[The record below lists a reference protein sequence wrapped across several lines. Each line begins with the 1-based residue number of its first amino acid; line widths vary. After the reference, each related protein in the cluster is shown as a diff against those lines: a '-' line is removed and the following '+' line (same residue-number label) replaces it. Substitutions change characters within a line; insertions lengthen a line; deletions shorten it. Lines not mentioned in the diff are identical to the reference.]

1 MIRAAQPLRAV
12 VSDFGGV
19 LTAPLLEG
27 FALVQ
32 EDTGVPPRA
41 FGEALARA
49 GEPNPL
55 FALEVGAITEAEFI
69 AALERELEPIL
80 GRTVDLHGF
89 AGRYM
94 GSLAANDALF
104 DYYRGLHARGIRLAI
119 CTNNVREWE
128 PHWRP
133 LLPIDEIFETV
144 VDSGFVGVRK
154 PDPAIYALVLD
165 RLGLPAADC
174 VFVDDLP
181 GNLKPAR
188 ALGMG
193 TVVHHGDAAATLG
206 EAGELLGVSL
216 SPR

>member
-1 MIRAAQPLRAV
+1 VIRAI

-19 LTAPLLEG
+19 LTAPLIEG

-49 GEPNPL
+49 GDPNPL

-104 DYYRGLHARGIRLAI
+104 DYYRGLHGRGIRLAI

-128 PHWRP
+128 PLWRAK
-133 LLPIDEIFETV
+133 LPIDEIFETV
-144 VDSGFVGVRK
+144 VDSAFVGVRK
-154 PDPAIYALVLD
+154 PEPEIYAIVLE
-165 RLGLPAADC
+165 RLGLEPAECA
-174 VFVDDLP
+174 FVDDIAV
-181 GNLKPAR
+181 NVEAAA
-188 ALGMG
+188 ALGFAGVHFEG
-193 TVVHHGDAAATLG
+193 TEQAVAALDA
-206 EAGELLGVSL
+206 LLDG
-216 SPR
+216 R

>member
-1 MIRAAQPLRAV
+1 MIRAI

-19 LTAPLLEG
+19 LTAPLIEG

-55 FALEVGAITEAEFI
+55 FALEVGAIAEAEFI

-128 PHWRP
+128 PLWRAK
-133 LLPIDEIFETV
+133 LPIDEIFETV
-144 VDSGFVGVRK
+144 VDSAFVGARK
-154 PDPAIYALVLD
+154 PEPEIYAIVLE
-165 RLGLPAADC
+165 RLGLEAAEC
-174 VFVDDLP
+174 AFVDDIAV
-181 GNLKPAR
+181 NVEAAA
-188 ALGMG
+188 ALGFAGVHFEG
-193 TVVHHGDAAATLG
+193 TEQAVAALDA
-206 EAGELLGVSL
+206 LLDG
-216 SPR
+216 R

>member
-1 MIRAAQPLRAV
+1 VIRAV

-19 LTAPLLEG
+19 LTAPLIEG

-32 EDTGVPPRA
+32 ADTGVPPRA

-49 GEPNPL
+49 GDPNPL

-80 GRTVDLHGF
+80 GRAVDLHGF

-104 DYYRGLHARGIRLAI
+104 DYYRGLHGRGIRLAV

-128 PHWRP
+128 PLWRAK
-133 LLPIDEIFETV
+133 LPIDEIFETV
-144 VDSGFVGVRK
+144 VDSAFVGLRK
-154 PDPAIYALVLD
+154 PDPRIYALVLE
-165 RLGLPAADC
+165 RLELPAEA
-174 VFVDDLP
+174 
-181 GNLKPAR
+181 AA
-188 ALGMG
+188 ALGFAGVHFEG
-193 TVVHHGDAAATLG
+193 TEQAITALDA
-206 EAGELLGVSL
+206 LLDG
-216 SPR
+216 R

>member
-128 PHWRP
+128 PLWRAK
-133 LLPIDEIFETV
+133 LPIDEIFETV
-144 VDSGFVGVRK
+144 VDSAFVGVRK
-154 PDPAIYALVLD
+154 PEPEIYAIVLE
-165 RLGLPAADC
+165 RLGLEAGDC
-174 VFVDDLP
+174 AFVDDIAA
-181 GNLKPAR
+181 N
-188 ALGMG
+188 
-193 TVVHHGDAAATLG
+193 VDAAAALG
-206 EAGELLGVSL
+206 FAGVRFESTEQAIGELDGLLDGH
-216 SPR
+216 